1 VLVSLGQA
9 VARSAVLLVLVLVLV
24 LVLEAMKVQM
34 WIATPAEGAVT
45 AICCAPGEPV
55 EDGAELMSME

>member
-1 VLVSLGQA
+1 VLVSLGQV
-9 VARSAVLLVLVLVLV
+9 VARSAVLLV

>member
-1 VLVSLGQA
+1 VLVSLGQV
-9 VARSAVLLVLVLVLV
+9 VARSAVLLVLVLVL
-24 LVLEAMKVQM
+24 EAMKEQM

>member
-9 VARSAVLLVLVLVLV
+9 VARSAVLLVLVL
-24 LVLEAMKVQM
+24 EAMKVHM